1 MASLD
6 QKIEKFSPTLN
17 RQAMYTQK
25 SRLSRIP
32 TNLTVHMVR
41 FAWKREIG
49 KKAKIMR
56 RVAFPQ
62 ELDVLDLCT
71 EELRKKLQPVNKRLQ
86 ELERDRSER
95 RKVRKRTKKTV
106 GSTSDADVEMAD
118 IVSSSSGPAGPPSPV
133 LLQAPV
139 PAGAEPPTVDAV
151 TNSQSQT
158 QNDKGKGKEIA
169 GGELAPEKEY
179 RERELAELQALIPED
194 LRSDTGASVTGL
206 YELVGIVAHKGA
218 EEDSGH
224 YIGYVKKRALHPV
237 KVGDEGEKGALDED
251 DEDWYKFDD
260 EKVSIFPKDKLPTL
274 EGGGKP
280 FCLHR

>member
-1 MASLD
+1 MEDYYIRNL
-6 QKIEKFSPTLN
+6 
-17 RQAMYTQK
+17 RQQDLGTWK
-25 SRLSRIP
+25 EFVDE
-32 TNLTVHMVR
+32 LTKAYSQVDNKEQAKVD
-41 FAWKREIG
+41 IG
-49 KKAKIMR
+49 
-56 RVAFPQ
+56 
-62 ELDVLDLCT
+62 LLWDN
-71 EELRKKLQPVNKRLQ
+71 KKLAESNFIKFTEQYRHNARLVNYENKLHYDKLRQVLPRDIRLALATQ
-86 ELERDRSER
+86 EIQAQKQGIIPEWDEYLESAMEIFKFLHPD
-95 RKVRKRTKKTV
+95 KVLSSRQRVKATNNQQK
-106 GSTSDADVEMAD
+106 DPNAMD
-118 IVSSSSGPAGPPSPV
+118 I
-133 LLQAPV
+133 
-139 PAGAEPPTVDAV
+139 GA
-151 TNSQSQT
+151 QT
-158 QNDKGKGKEIA
+158 MSKDKGKGKEID

-218 EEDSGH
+218 EADSGH